1 MEKSFDKKL
10 KVKINKEKQSV
21 SLSMKVS
28 DEMVNVF
35 KTSLNEFNIMVAEY
49 QAQLFSLEID
59 ENTIVG
65 DYVCKA
71 PGQVIY
77 KRVLDTD
84 KSK

>member
-49 QAQLFSLEID
+49 QAQLFTLEID
-59 ENTIVG
+59 ENTIV
-65 DYVCKA
+65 DSNEIDET
-71 PGQVIY
+71 PEII
-77 KRVLDTD
+77 
-84 KSK
+84 

>member
-49 QAQLFSLEID
+49 QAQLFTLEID
-59 ENTIVG
+59 ENTIL
-65 DYVCKA
+65 
-71 PGQVIY
+71 PSNEINE
-77 KRVLDTD
+77 TPEII
-84 KSK
+84 

>member
-35 KTSLNEFNIMVAEY
+35 KTSLNEFNIMIAEY
-49 QAQLFSLEID
+49 QGQLFSLEIN
-59 ENTIVG
+59 ENTIVPSNEI
-65 DYVCKA
+65 DET
-71 PGQVIY
+71 PEII
-77 KRVLDTD
+77 
-84 KSK
+84 

>member
-35 KTSLNEFNIMVAEY
+35 KTSLNEFNIMDIVIVS
-49 QAQLFSLEID
+49 SLVS
-59 ENTIVG
+59 N
-65 DYVCKA
+65 
-71 PGQVIY
+71 
-77 KRVLDTD
+77 R
-84 KSK
+84 

>member
-49 QAQLFSLEID
+49 QAQLFTLEID
-59 ENTIVG
+59 ENTIVPLNEI
-65 DYVCKA
+65 DET
-71 PGQVIY
+71 PEII
-77 KRVLDTD
+77 
-84 KSK
+84 

>member
-49 QAQLFSLEID
+49 QAQLFTLEID
-59 ENTIVG
+59 ENTIL
-65 DYVCKA
+65 
-71 PGQVIY
+71 PSNELNETPEII
-77 KRVLDTD
+77 
-84 KSK
+84 

>member
-10 KVKINKEKQSV
+10 KVKIDKEKQSV

-49 QAQLFSLEID
+49 QAQLFTLEID
-59 ENTIVG
+59 ETTTVQSTEI
-65 DYVCKA
+65 DET
-71 PGQVIY
+71 PEII
-77 KRVLDTD
+77 
-84 KSK
+84 

>member
-10 KVKINKEKQSV
+10 KVQINQDKQSV

-59 ENTIVG
+59 ENTIV
-65 DYVCKA
+65 
-71 PGQVIY
+71 PSNEIEE
-77 KRVLDTD
+77 TPEII
-84 KSK
+84 

>member
-10 KVKINKEKQSV
+10 KVKIDKEKQSV

-49 QAQLFSLEID
+49 QAQLFTLEID
-59 ENTIVG
+59 ETSIVPSTEI
-65 DYVCKA
+65 DET
-71 PGQVIY
+71 PEII
-77 KRVLDTD
+77 
-84 KSK
+84 

>member
-10 KVKINKEKQSV
+10 KVKIDKEKQSV

-59 ENTIVG
+59 ENTIVPSAEI
-65 DYVCKA
+65 DET
-71 PGQVIY
+71 PEIIQ
-77 KRVLDTD
+77 
-84 KSK
+84 

>member
-59 ENTIVG
+59 ENTIVPSTEI
-65 DYVCKA
+65 DET
-71 PGQVIY
+71 PEII
-77 KRVLDTD
+77 
-84 KSK
+84 

>member
-59 ENTIVG
+59 ENTIV
-65 DYVCKA
+65 
-71 PGQVIY
+71 PSNEIEE
-77 KRVLDTD
+77 TPEII
-84 KSK
+84 

>member
-59 ENTIVG
+59 ENTILPSNEI
-65 DYVCKA
+65 DET
-71 PGQVIY
+71 PEII
-77 KRVLDTD
+77 
-84 KSK
+84 

>member
-1 MEKSFDKKL
+1 MEKSFNKKL

-59 ENTIVG
+59 ENTIVPSNEI
-65 DYVCKA
+65 DET
-71 PGQVIY
+71 PEII
-77 KRVLDTD
+77 
-84 KSK
+84 